1 MEDLSQSEIEYGEGW
16 ACYKLDD
23 KEKAPV
29 ISWAFIKGFCAAMAE
44 YPSHDYK
51 SIKDAFVDFFGS
63 GLAQE
68 LIDIATVELEKDQ
81 EWFRWPS
88 IKTK

>member
-23 KEKAPV
+23 KEKAP
-29 ISWAFIKGFCAAMAE
+29 IASWAFIKGFCAALAE
-44 YPSHDYK
+44 YPDGYK
-51 SIKDAFVDFFGS
+51 SIFDAFVDFFGTR
-63 GLAQE
+63 LAQD

-88 IKTK
+88 IKIK